1 MAVVVLIDIVI
12 KSGERAAAERLFAD
26 ALAETRAFPGCIDIY
41 VARSLDDAD
50 ALSLVE
56 VWDTR
61 ESQGKYMAW
70 RMTTDFGA
78 KLTALLAAAPRL
90 QFLEKLDF

>member
-1 MAVVVLIDIVI
+1 MAVVVLIDIAI
-12 KSGERAAAERLFAD
+12 KPGERAAAERLFAD
-26 ALAETRAFPGCIDIY
+26 ALPETRAFPGCLEIY
-41 VARSLDDAD
+41 VARNLDDAN

-70 RMTTDFGA
+70 RMGTDFGA
-78 KLTALLAAAPRL
+78 KLTALLAGAPRL
-90 QFLEKLDF
+90 QFLDKLEF